1 MTSLILVPRCHP
13 LNIKPFSYYNIFS
26 RDFCVYFYIFL
37 RDFLYS
43 CYIFPRDFL
52 SKSIIKGDTY
62 KTSTSQT
69 AFGRPAL
76 LGREPFAS
84 LFRSRLWTI
93 RLSWPG
99 GSDKFSA
106 ILGRFY
112 GPCPGL
118 RDRCWVFSGKR
129 CNLDIDCGY
138 SVQAWPF
145 SHRLHSARFP
155 HQSVQAFIS
164 RTPGHRSHDT
174 ALLHNSVQSIFFH
187 LYVMIS
193 FLDTVQIAVNRRLWY
208 TQDLG

>member
-1 MTSLILVPRCHP
+1 MHELVHKTAKGLLYACLYRKTTLIQK
-13 LNIKPFSYYNIFS
+13 NGAIKLQDSIIFLCIILSNIFS
-26 RDFCVYFYIFL
+26 RDF
-37 RDFLYS
+37 
-43 CYIFPRDFL
+43 L
-52 SKSIIKGDTY
+52 SKAIIKGDTY

-99 GSDKFSA
+99 GSDKFPA

-129 CNLDIDCGY
+129 YNLDIDCGY

-145 SHRLHSARFP
+145 SHSP
-155 HQSVQAFIS
+155 HK
-164 RTPGHRSHDT
+164 RS
-174 ALLHNSVQSIFFH
+174 LSN
-187 LYVMIS
+187 
-193 FLDTVQIAVNRRLWY
+193 FLNP
-208 TQDLG
+208 